1 VTDPRA
7 FLALDLGGAT
17 SSVALIGRLA
27 HRWRLVGSLAMP
39 ASTPIDAIITE
50 LLRRV
55 TASDPG
61 LAEAIRLPHTTA
73 ASHGSRGAASESAD
87 GASGDD
93 DGVAPELPRLV
104 ARSAPR
110 RTLLALAVSNRALTP
125 LADAARRTGWRTTTA
140 TLDGSDALRLTNRIL
155 DPSVDVV
162 LVGAGDPPGADER
175 RRLAELGGI
184 VAGAVAR
191 RPELS
196 VVLAG
201 AMADQLPRLEGSAD
215 TADGGRAGRPGELLL
230 GPAATAGDP
239 PGLPLRQL
247 LDEVRGGADDPRR
260 AAGRITAALA
270 DVLDRRVE
278 LIEIGFDG
286 GLRATAAPG
295 IGGDEAQAT
304 VSIVAEAALLPPD
317 PDDATVDRVM
327 SWMTIPID
335 RHRLRDRLREL
346 RLWPWSGIAG
356 DGARL
361 RLAAARAAMTVLV
374 EATPEQSA
382 SPAPDVVIV
391 SGGAFAV
398 APGPAIALAVA
409 DVLRRPGAIA
419 LAHDH
424 GRVLGA
430 LGVIPDA
437 GERRQALLDLA
448 DDILTPLGTV
458 VIPGG
463 IRAGSSAGRLT
474 VHAGTGASE
483 TDLVPGALEVVDLPP
498 GDVATA
504 EFSFR
509 DTVRLGARGRRF
521 AVDVSGGLGGLLV
534 DLRDVP
540 LRLPDRLDR
549 RRELLDAW
557 QESLWLTRDR

>member
-1 VTDPRA
+1 VTSDPRA

-17 SSVALIGRLA
+17 SSVALIGRFA

-39 ASTPIDAIITE
+39 ASTPAEAIVHE
-50 LLRRV
+50 LVRRV
-55 TASDPG
+55 GASDPG
-61 LAEAIRLPHTTA
+61 LASAIGLPALDDSRDA
-73 ASHGSRGAASESAD
+73 AGSD
-87 GASGDD
+87 PID
-93 DGVAPELPRLV
+93 LPRLT
-104 ARSAPR
+104 ATSAPR
-110 RTLLALAVSNRALTP
+110 RTLLSLAVSARTLAP
-125 LADAARRTGWRTTTA
+125 LADAARRTGWRTATA
-140 TLDGSDALRLTNRIL
+140 TLDGGDALRLTNRIL
-155 DPSVDVV
+155 DPTVDVV

-175 RRLAELGGI
+175 RQLGELAGI

-191 RPELS
+191 RPDLT

-201 AMADQLPRLEGSAD
+201 AMADFLGRLEASGRGSASG
-215 TADGGRAGRPGELLL
+215 TGAAERPGELLL
-230 GPAATAGDP
+230 APAAAAGDP
-239 PGLPLRQL
+239 PGQPLREL
-247 LDEVRGGADDPRR
+247 LDEVRGGPDDPRR
-260 AAGRITAALA
+260 AAGRITSALA

-286 GLRATAAPG
+286 GLRATAVPG
-295 IGGDEAQAT
+295 IGGDEARSM
-304 VSIVAEAALLPPD
+304 VSIVADAALLPPD
-317 PDDATVDRVM
+317 PDDATVDRVLA
-327 SWMTIPID
+327 WMTIPID
-335 RHRLRDRLREL
+335 RHRLRYRLREL

-361 RLAAARAAMTVLV
+361 RLAAARAAMTILV

-382 SPAPDVVIV
+382 QPAPDVVV
-391 SGGAFAV
+391 VAGGAFAV

-424 GRVLGA
+424 ARILGA
-430 LGVIPDA
+430 LGVIPD
-437 GERRQALLDLA
+437 GTERRQALMDLV

-463 IRAGSSAGRLT
+463 IRAGTSAGRLT
-474 VHAGTGASE
+474 IHAGTGASE
-483 TDLVPGALEVVDLPP
+483 TELVPGALEVVDLPP

-521 AVDVSGGLGGLLV
+521 AVDVSGGLAGLLV